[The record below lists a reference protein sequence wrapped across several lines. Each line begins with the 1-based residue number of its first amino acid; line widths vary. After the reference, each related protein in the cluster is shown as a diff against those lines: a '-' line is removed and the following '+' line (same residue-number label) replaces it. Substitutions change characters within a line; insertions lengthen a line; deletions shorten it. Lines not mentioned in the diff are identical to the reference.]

1 MNRIVANSLV
11 DNNTGAPHRDG
22 AEAMNGSAPGNLLA
36 PERRVIQPRR
46 RPELAVV
53 VPVYKQPQYLKDAV
67 TSVLKQ
73 SMIDKVRIV
82 IVNDGCPYAATDA
95 IARTFF
101 DAHPGLIYYLRK
113 PNGGLSSA
121 RNHGIRF
128 ALASWPS
135 VKAIFPLDADNK
147 LSARTLETL
156 LSHLLAAPSG
166 TGWIYQDLV
175 SFGTQERTWHTGV
188 PFSVYR
194 LVHENCCDAGSLI
207 HRDVFEAGIWYD
219 EQMRNG
225 YEDWEFFVHAALH
238 GFRGVHSRDTNF
250 LYRRHGHSMLSDSKA
265 DHASVMGYIWRK
277 HADSLAQSKL
287 TRLEHREMPRFALV
301 DANSASTSCVTNALD
316 SSATPESVDAFFE
329 RIAAWAAERPPKKSY
344 VPPVTL
350 IADGRSLQLLRRLRL
365 LPGIL
370 LSIQKALSRIDVYEL
385 SIEPDV
391 LPHRIELVAGSKNAV
406 PMIYALKTK
415 TLLYWAQQDKGR
427 FLKLVSPRSRAGVER
442 ATIRIGQKWFARQ
455 GGFFQQIC
463 RQSVSRGAKKRGR
476 KLPKPSALARQSAA
490 LIKRLSHKLRKIAPV
505 EDRVENAELLSS
517 HANFAE
523 GKHLYSAGTT
533 FPFFSG
539 RDGAERHLAF
549 VLPWMQLG
557 GVELCMLHWAKELAA
572 LAPNLRMH
580 LVLTTKNLWEAGPR
594 WLDVFSTVTFA
605 PLVEADR
612 DNVLTDCLR
621 FANVVINAHSM
632 PMYRL
637 WPSMRRKTHALYLT
651 SLHVM
656 ELGKEGLPWGYPMIA
671 AREQD
676 NLIDYFVVPSHN
688 LRRSCETFGAPSEKI
703 IVAPNAAAVAPT
715 SREEAIAL
723 AQAKG
728 ARRYSRKRPLR
739 ILFSGRF
746 DVQKGIDRL
755 EETAKNLAASDL
767 PCAFEVRGKSV
778 ISISQRPPRI
788 AGGRIVEPSVDMHV
802 LRRMYERADIFFLP
816 SRWEGT
822 PLTVLEAMS
831 FGCIAIATNVGA
843 MSELIEDGT
852 SGFLLDNNESD
863 SALAARTCELISRIV
878 MDPEEY
884 APMRMRAVEQAL
896 RFTWRRAAEAV
907 LTRIKERVELS

>member
-1 MNRIVANSLV
+1 NAQPN
-11 DNNTGAPHRDG
+11 G
-22 AEAMNGSAPGNLLA
+22 AEQINGSAPLDWL
-36 PERRVIQPRR
+36 PTRRAAIKLSEPDI
-46 RPELAVV
+46 AVV
-53 VPVYKQPQYLKDAV
+53 IPVYKQPQYLKDAV

-73 SMIDKVRIV
+73 SIIDKVRIV
-82 IVNDGCPYAATDA
+82 IVNDGCPYAATDS

-101 DAHPGLIYYLRK
+101 DAYPGLVYYLRK

-121 RNHGIRF
+121 RNHAIRF

-147 LSARTLETL
+147 LSAKTLETL
-156 LSHLLAAPSG
+156 LSHLMAAPSG

-207 HRDVFEAGIWYD
+207 HRNVFEAGIWYD

-225 YEDWEFFVHAALH
+225 YEDWEFYVNAALH
-238 GFRGVHSRDTNF
+238 GFRGVHSRDTDF
-250 LYRRHGHSMLSDSKA
+250 LYRRHGHSMLTDSKA

-277 HADSLAQSKL
+277 HADALAQSKL
-287 TRLEHREMPRFALV
+287 ARLEHREMPRFAIV
-301 DANSASTSCVTNALD
+301 DVNSASSSCVTNALD
-316 SSATPESVDAFFE
+316 ASAAPQSVDAFFE

-344 VPPVTL
+344 FPPVTL
-350 IADGRSLQLLRRLRL
+350 IIDGRSLRLLRRLRL

-370 LSIQKALSRIDVYEL
+370 LSIQKALSRLDVYEL
-385 SIEPDV
+385 CFAPDV
-391 LPHRIELVAGSKNAV
+391 LPHRIELVAGSKAAV
-406 PMIYALKTK
+406 PVIYALKTK
-415 TLLYWAQQDKGR
+415 TLLYWAQHDRGR
-427 FLKLVSPRSRAGVER
+427 LLKLISPRSRAGIER
-442 ATIRIGQKWFARQ
+442 ATIRLGQKWFVGQNA
-455 GGFFQQIC
+455 FFQQLC
-463 RQSVSRGAKKRGR
+463 RSSVARRGKKRGR
-476 KLPKPSALARQSAA
+476 TSRKPAALARQSAA
-490 LIKRLSHKLRKIAPV
+490 LIKRLSHKLQKVVLV

-523 GKHLYSAGTT
+523 AKHLYSEGTS

-539 RDGAERHLAF
+539 RDGTERHLLF

-580 LVLTTKNLWEAGPR
+580 LLLTTKNLWEAGPK
-594 WLDVFSTVTFA
+594 WLDVFGTVSFA
-605 PLVEADR
+605 PLAEADR
-612 DNVLTDCLR
+612 DKVLMDCLR
-621 FANVVINAHSM
+621 YANVVVNAHSM
-632 PMYRL
+632 PTYRL
-637 WPSMRRKTHALYLT
+637 WPDMRRKTRALYLT

-676 NLIDYFVVPSHN
+676 NLIDYFVVPSDN

-703 IVAPNAAAVAPT
+703 IVARNAAAVSPA
-715 SREEAIAL
+715 SREEAIAV

-755 EETAKNLAASDL
+755 EETAKKLAATGL
-767 PCAFEVRGKSV
+767 PCAFEVRGKAV
-778 ISISQRPPRI
+778 ISVGQRPPRI
-788 AGGRIVEPSVDMHV
+788 ISGRIIEPSVDVRV
-802 LRRMYERADIFFLP
+802 LTRMYQKADIFFLP
-816 SRWEGT
+816 SRWEGA
-822 PLTVLEAMS
+822 PLTILEAMS
-831 FGCIAIATNVGA
+831 FGCIVISTNVGGI
-843 MSELIEDGT
+843 SEIVEDRV
-852 SGFLLDNNESD
+852 SGFLLSNDQPD
-863 SALAARTCELISRIV
+863 SAIAATACELISQIIANPEAYTAMRI
-878 MDPEEY
+878 
-884 APMRMRAVEQAL
+884 RAVEQAMSY
-896 RFTWRRAAEAV
+896 TWRLAAEAV
-907 LTRIKERVELS
+907 LTRIKARLDLS

>member
-1 MNRIVANSLV
+1 MNS
-11 DNNTGAPHRDG
+11 TAPDPSFVQNGDLPPNG
-22 AEAMNGSAPGNLLA
+22 AEQINGSVPLDSARRAAIKLSE
-36 PERRVIQPRR
+36 PEI
-46 RPELAVV
+46 AVV
-53 VPVYKQPQYLKDAV
+53 IPVYKQPQYLKDAV

-73 SMIDKVRIV
+73 SIIDKVRII
-82 IVNDGCPYAATDA
+82 IVNDGCPYASTDS

-101 DAHPGLIYYLRK
+101 DAYPGLVYYICK

-121 RNHGIRF
+121 RNCGIRF

-156 LSHLLAAPSG
+156 LSHLLAAPRG

-175 SFGTQERTWHTGV
+175 SFGMQERTWHTGV

-207 HRDVFEAGIWYD
+207 HRDVFEAGIGYD

-225 YEDWEFFVHAALH
+225 YEDWEFFVHAALR

-250 LYRRHGHSMLSDSKA
+250 LYRRHGHSMLTDSKA

-301 DANSASTSCVTNALD
+301 DVNSASTSCVTNALD
-316 SSATPESVDAFFE
+316 ASAASEPVDTFFG

-350 IADGRSLQLLRRLRL
+350 IADGRFLQLLRRLRF

-370 LSIQKALSRIDVYEL
+370 LSIQKALSRIDVYEF
-385 SIEPDV
+385 SFAPDV
-391 LPHRIELVAGSKNAV
+391 LPHRIELVAGSNDAV
-406 PMIYALKTK
+406 PLIYALKTK
-415 TLLYWAQQDKGR
+415 TLLYWAQHDQRR
-427 FLKLVSPRSRAGVER
+427 FLKVVSPRSRAGIER
-442 ATIRIGQKWFARQ
+442 ATIRIGRKWFARQ
-455 GGFFQQIC
+455 SGFFHQVC
-463 RQSVSRGAKKRGR
+463 RQSVARGAKKRGR
-476 KLPKPSALARQSAA
+476 KLPKPSRLARQSAA
-490 LIKRLSHKLRKIAPV
+490 LINRLSHKLRKVVPI
-505 EDRVENAELLSS
+505 EDRVENGELLSS
-517 HANFAE
+517 HSSFAE

-539 RDGAERHLAF
+539 RDGAERHLLF

-557 GVELCMLHWAKELAA
+557 GVELCMLHWAKELTA

-580 LVLTTKNLWEAGPR
+580 LLLTTKNLWEAGPK
-594 WLDVFSTVTFA
+594 WLDVFSTVSFA
-605 PLVEADR
+605 PLVEGDR
-612 DNVLTDCLR
+612 NNVLTDYLR
-621 FANVVINAHSM
+621 YANVVINAHSM
-632 PMYRL
+632 PTYRL
-637 WPSMRRKTHALYLT
+637 WPTMRRKTSALYLT

-676 NLIDYFVVPSHN
+676 NLIDYFVVPSEN

-703 IVAPNAAAVAPT
+703 IVARNASAVSPRT
-715 SREEAIAL
+715 REEAIAL
-723 AQAKG
+723 ARAKG

-739 ILFSGRF
+739 VLFSGRF

-755 EETAKNLAASDL
+755 EETARKLAATGL
-767 PCAFEVRGKSV
+767 PCAFEVRGKPV
-778 ISISQRPPRI
+778 ISVGKRPPRI
-788 AGGRIVEPSVDMHV
+788 VGGRIIEPSVDVRV
-802 LRRMYERADIFFLP
+802 LRRMYEQADVFFLP
-816 SRWEGT
+816 SRWEGV
-822 PLTVLEAMS
+822 PLTILEAMS
-831 FGCIAIATNVGA
+831 FGCIVISTNVGGI
-843 MSELIEDGT
+843 SEIVEDRT
-852 SGFLLDNNESD
+852 SGFLLSNDQPD
-863 SALAARTCELISRIV
+863 SAIAATACELISQILAN
-878 MDPEEY
+878 PENY
-884 APMRMRAVEQAL
+884 AAMRVRAVERAMCY
-896 RFTWRRAAEAV
+896 TWRLAAEAV
-907 LTRIKERVELS
+907 LTRIKARVDLS

>member
-1 MNRIVANSLV
+1 MNSKAASSSLARNG
-11 DNNTGAPHRDG
+11 DAQPNG
-22 AEAMNGSAPGNLLA
+22 AEQINGSVAFGSEPA
-36 PERRVIQPRR
+36 R
-46 RPELAVV
+46 RPAIKLSEPEIAVV
-53 VPVYKQPQYLKDAV
+53 IPVYKQPQYLKDAV

-73 SMIDKVRIV
+73 SIIDKVRIV

-101 DAHPGLIYYLRK
+101 AAYPGLIYYLRK
-113 PNGGLSSA
+113 SNGGLSSA
-121 RNHGIRF
+121 RNFGIRF

-147 LSARTLETL
+147 FSARTLETL
-156 LSHLLAAPSG
+156 LSHLTAAPNG

-175 SFGTQERTWHTGV
+175 SFGIQERTWHTGV

-194 LVHENCCDAGSLI
+194 LVHENCCDAGSLVD
-207 HRDVFEAGIWYD
+207 RSVFDAGIWYD

-225 YEDWEFFVHAALH
+225 YEDWEFFVNAALH

-277 HADSLAQSKL
+277 HADALAQSKL

-301 DANSASTSCVTNALD
+301 DASSASSTCVTNALD
-316 SSATPESVDAFFE
+316 ASAPSESVDAFFE
-329 RIAAWAAERPPKKSY
+329 RLAAWAAARPPKKSY

-350 IADGRSLQLLRRLRL
+350 IVDGRFLQLLRRLRL

-370 LSIQKALSRIDVYEL
+370 LSIQKALSRLDVYEL
-385 SIEPDV
+385 CCAPDV
-391 LPHRIELVAGSKNAV
+391 LAHRIELVAGSGGAV

-415 TLLYWAQQDKGR
+415 TLLYWAQHDRGR
-427 FLKLVSPRSRAGVER
+427 FLKIVSPRSRAGIER
-442 ATIRIGQKWFARQ
+442 ATIRMGRKWFVGQKT
-455 GGFFQQIC
+455 FFQELC
-463 RQSVSRGAKKRGR
+463 RTSVARPVRKRAR
-476 KLPKPSALARQSAA
+476 KSAKPSALARQSVA
-490 LIKRLSHKLRKIAPV
+490 LMKRLSRTLGDIVPV
-505 EDRVENAELLSS
+505 EDRVEDGELLSS

-523 GKHLYSAGTT
+523 AKHLYSEGTT

-539 RDGAERHLAF
+539 RDSAERHLLF

-580 LVLTTKNLWEAGPR
+580 LLLTTKNLWEASPK
-594 WLDVFSTVTFA
+594 WLDVFTTVSFA
-605 PLVEADR
+605 PVAETDR
-612 DNVLTDCLR
+612 DKVLLDWLR
-621 FANVVINAHSM
+621 YANVVINAHSM
-632 PMYRL
+632 PTYRL
-637 WPSMRRKTHALYLT
+637 WPTMRRKTRALYLT

-676 NLIDYFVVPSHN
+676 NLIDYFVVPSDN

-703 IVAPNAAAVAPT
+703 IVARNAAAVAPA

-723 AQAKG
+723 AQAKS

-739 ILFSGRF
+739 VLFSGRF

-755 EETAKNLAASDL
+755 EETARNLTATGL
-767 PCAFEVRGKSV
+767 PCAFEVRGKAV
-778 ISISQRPPRI
+778 ISVGQRPPRI
-788 AGGRIVEPSVDMHV
+788 AGGRILEPSVDRRV
-802 LRRMYERADIFFLP
+802 LTRMYEQADVFFLP
-816 SRWEGT
+816 SRWEGA
-822 PLTVLEAMS
+822 PLTILEAMS
-831 FGCIAIATNVGA
+831 FGCIVISTNVGGI
-843 MSELIEDGT
+843 SEIVEDRV
-852 SGFLLDNNESD
+852 SGFLLSNGQPD
-863 SALAARTCELISRIV
+863 SAIAATACQLISQIIAN
-878 MDPEEY
+878 PEEY
-884 APMRMRAVEQAL
+884 TAMRIRAVERAMCY
-896 RFTWRRAAEAV
+896 TWRLAAEAI
-907 LTRIKERVELS
+907 LTRIKTRLDLS